1 MLKMLLTAS
10 LGLFIMTGPAEA
22 DIDDEVQARLE
33 AWQALNGTFAF
44 EQEKQLAGFSR
55 PLRSRG
61 ELIIQSES
69 LHWNTEHP
77 VASSLK
83 VDASGVHQLGEDGH
97 QRIEGSAFVGQ
108 LLLAM
113 LHQDFAFIDQ
123 HFTPALRDECV
134 DLTPREASM
143 REYYQQISLCGDEQ
157 LERIEMR
164 ESSDSETKITLQ
176 QVIDA

>member
-1 MLKMLLTAS
+1 
-10 LGLFIMTGPAEA
+10 MTGPARA
-22 DIDDEVQARLE
+22 DVNEEVQAKLE

-44 EQEKQLAGFSR
+44 EQKKQLAGFSR
-55 PLRSRG
+55 PLLSHG

-69 LHWNTEHP
+69 LHWNTERP

-83 VDASGVHQLGEDGH
+83 VDASGVHQLGDDGGE
-97 QRIEGSAFVGQ
+97 RIEGSAFVGQ

-113 LHQDFAFIDQ
+113 LHQNFAFIDK

-134 DLTPREASM
+134 ELTPREASM
-143 REYYQQISLCGDEQ
+143 REYYQQIALCGDEQ

-164 ESSDSETKITLQ
+164 ESSGSETQITLQ